1 MIKVLIC
8 DDQQLV
14 CEGLATI
21 LKTSPKIEIVGIAH
35 NGDDALLMVEKNP
48 PDVVLMDLKMPGM
61 NGVEATLEI
70 RNRYPSVR
78 VLVLTTYAVD
88 EWLTDSIRAG
98 ASGYLLKDISG
109 EKLIESVLG
118 TAQGKTYLDPAVAGN
133 LLQLLT
139 QGRPLPPLEQG
150 QSFTER
156 EQEILSLL
164 GMGFNNSRIAESLNL
179 TQATVRN
186 IISALLRKLNLEDRT
201 QLALFAV
208 RGGYVREQ
216 D

>member
-8 DDQQLV
+8 DDQQLI

-21 LKTSPKIEIVGIAH
+21 LRSSPKIEVVGAAH
-35 NGDDALLMVEKNP
+35 NGDEALVLVEEHQP
-48 PDVVLMDLKMPGM
+48 HIVLMDLKMPGM
-61 NGVEATLEI
+61 SGVEATLEI
-70 RNRYPSVR
+70 RSRFPNVR
-78 VLVLTTYAVD
+78 VLVLTTYALD
-88 EWLTDSIRAG
+88 EWVADAIRAG

-118 TAQGKTYLDPAVAGN
+118 TAQGKTYLDPVVAGN

-139 QGRPLPPLEQG
+139 QGKPLPPLEQVPHL
-150 QSFTER
+150 TDRER
-156 EQEILSLL
+156 EILSLL
-164 GMGFNNSRIAESLNL
+164 GMGYTNTRIAEELNL

-186 IISALLRKLNLEDRT
+186 LMSGLLKKLNLEDRT

-208 RGGYVREQ
+208 RAGIQ
-216 D
+216 

>member
-21 LKTSPKIEIVGIAH
+21 LRASPKIEVVGAAH
-35 NGDDALLMVEKNP
+35 NGDDALALVEEQQP
-48 PDVVLMDLKMPGM
+48 HIVLMDLKMPGM
-61 NGVEATLEI
+61 SGVEATLEI
-70 RNRYPSVR
+70 RSRFPSVR
-78 VLVLTTYAVD
+78 VLVLTTYALD
-88 EWLTDSIRAG
+88 EWVADAIRAG

-109 EKLIESVLG
+109 ETLIESVLG

-133 LLQLLT
+133 LLQLLA
-139 QGRPLPPLEQG
+139 QGKPLPPLEHG

-156 EQEILSLL
+156 EREILSLL
-164 GMGFNNSRIAESLNL
+164 GLGYTNTRIAEELNL

-186 IISALLRKLNLEDRT
+186 LMSGLLRKLNLEDRT

-208 RGGYVREQ
+208 RAGIQ
-216 D
+216 